1 MVVNQV
7 YSLINNI
14 AKASFG
20 ETAVNVVDTSTLVSL
35 GDMVFSSDDNVD
47 VFKKTLLDRIG
58 KTVTNVR
65 NYVSSSGDLLK
76 SSFEY
81 GCILQ
86 KLYVEMPEAQNN
98 EAWDFDTLTSDLLK
112 ITKPDFKQ
120 KLFQSMNTWEVEQS
134 IPDNVLKTAF
144 TSAEDMAS
152 FIEGIF
158 TSMYNSLTVALE
170 NTINLCRANFIGHKM
185 VSNKECSAIN
195 LIELYKEKT
204 GKTVKVDSCLTDSD
218 FLKFSSMTINLFVKR
233 LKTMSSLFN
242 EDGYR
247 RHTPQENLVIHV
259 LADYASATTSYLESN
274 TYHKE
279 LVGLPHYEEI
289 NYWQGS
295 GESFDFDST
304 SRINVT
310 ISKDGAQENVDANGI
325 IAVLA
330 DNESMGVTVMNR
342 RSNTFYNPKK
352 EITTYFEKAEI
363 GFFNDLSENGIVFY
377 VEDVA

>member
-1 MVVNQV
+1 MVANQI
-7 YSLINNI
+7 YSLINTI
-14 AKASFG
+14 AQESFG

-35 GDMVFSSDDNVD
+35 GDMVFSSDDNTD

-112 ITKPDFKQ
+112 ITKPNFKQ

-185 VSNKECSAIN
+185 TSDKECSAIN
-195 LIELYKEKT
+195 LIELYKDKT
-204 GKTVKVDSCLTDSD
+204 GKTVTVDSCLTDSD

-247 RHTPQENLVIHV
+247 RHTPQENLVINV

-295 GESFDFDST
+295 GEAFDFDST

-310 ISKDGAQENVDANGI
+310 ITKDGVQEIVDANGI

-330 DNESMGVTVMNR
+330 DNEAMGVTVKNR

-352 EITTYFEKAEI
+352 EVTTYFEKAEI